1 MSIFDLVML
10 CIYSFALGWILND
23 ITGAPTLYIVGMCLV
38 AGMAILVMKNKRGKK

>member
-1 MSIFDLVML
+1 MNLFDLIML
-10 CIYSFALGWILND
+10 CIYSFGLGWVIND